1 MVTNTKPTECLLNE
15 GWPSP
20 LERSR
25 NFFSSCCRLLCCWLG
40 PLGKHSPS
48 LFASAHT
55 SQLISFRPTD
65 LLIRARE
72 LLHPVV
78 VVFWAETFRA
88 AGQSVRGCM
97 LGSHL
102 AGAHRKE
109 DRRGRPSV
117 GIKLSSGLLLNKPFG
132 REQS

>member
-1 MVTNTKPTECLLNE
+1 MRAGLAHWKGQGISSLLL
-15 GWPSP
+15 PP
-20 LERSR
+20 A
-25 NFFSSCCRLLCCWLG
+25 LLLAG

-55 SQLISFRPTD
+55 LQLISFRPTD

-78 VVFWAETFRA
+78 VVFWAETFRV